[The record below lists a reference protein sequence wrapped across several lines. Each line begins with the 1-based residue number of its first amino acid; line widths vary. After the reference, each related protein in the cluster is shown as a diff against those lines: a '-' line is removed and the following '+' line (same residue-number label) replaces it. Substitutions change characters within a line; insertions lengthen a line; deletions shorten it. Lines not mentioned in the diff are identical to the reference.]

1 MFCKNRNIIIV
12 DKTVIQLILTL
23 SMVVKMFD
31 ILEIFESSFLLLV
44 LVRRSISPSCLCGD
58 IEAAKTR

>member
-44 LVRRSISPSCLCGD
+44 LVRRSISPSCLWGD